1 MIKILLFGSLAKQ
14 AGLREIEIEAKA
26 EGVKLSEI
34 IEEVKRDYI
43 KGEAGVYMTAVN
55 EEQATLDK
63 IVMDGDEVAIMP
75 PFSGG

>member
-14 AGLREIEIEAKA
+14 AGLREIELEASA
-26 EGVKLSEI
+26 GGRKLSEI

-55 EEQATLDK
+55 EEQAAPGK
-63 IVMDGDEVAIMP
+63 VVYDGDEVAILP

>member
-1 MIKILLFGSLAKQ
+1 VIKVLLFGSLAKQ
-14 AGLREIEIEAKA
+14 AGLREIELEVPP

-34 IEEVKRDYI
+34 IDKVKCDYI

-55 EEQATLDK
+55 EEQATPEK
-63 IVMDGDEVAIMP
+63 QVNDGDEVAIMP